1 MPPVAVPRRVA
12 PKVTV
17 TAELKSVAQS
27 NSRVATSIAPVTVC
41 ISPPKPSE
49 VSLPDRC
56 PVPVEKKR
64 TSPKPSK
71 VLPVRCPVPVE
82 KKRDVAAKVP
92 ARKPQIVCGA
102 ATASPKSMKKP
113 VDDAVPVRP
122 CVKRPGEE
130 CSCGDTGC
138 DGPPVF
144 VPSPESA
151 SVCSSY
157 DVFLRESSCVE
168 KLCCGSSES
177 CSAELFC
184 C

>member
-1 MPPVAVPRRVA
+1 M
-12 PKVTV
+12 
-17 TAELKSVAQS
+17 
-27 NSRVATSIAPVTVC
+27 
-41 ISPPKPSE
+41 
-49 VSLPDRC
+49 
-56 PVPVEKKR
+56 
-64 TSPKPSK
+64 
-71 VLPVRCPVPVE
+71 PVE

-122 CVKRPGEE
+122 PCVKRPGEE

-157 DVFLRESSCVE
+157 DVFCAKVPVSKSCVA
-168 KLCCGSSES
+168 SSES

>member
-1 MPPVAVPRRVA
+1 MESKSPRDPKFAVAPAAVPPVAVPRRVA

-92 ARKPQIVCGA
+92 ARKPQIVRGA
-102 ATASPKSMKKP
+102 AYRITE
-113 VDDAVPVRP
+113 VHEETCRRCCP
-122 CVKRPGEE
+122 C
-130 CSCGDTGC
+130 
-138 DGPPVF
+138 
-144 VPSPESA
+144 SA
-151 SVCSSY
+151 P
-157 DVFLRESSCVE
+157 LRE
-168 KLCCGSSES
+168 
-177 CSAELFC
+177 AARRRM
-184 C
+184 